1 MTSDGAAVDDI
12 EHHYPAHFAEY
23 LRRAERAMALCGL
36 DGLLIGSGSL
46 NDHFLD
52 DLPLPFRAS
61 PLFRS
66 WIPELAEPDCWIEV
80 RPGQKPRLIY
90 TQPAD
95 YWHRVPAD
103 PVGAWVEH
111 FDIRIIR
118 DPAQARAELPMDPA
132 RYTILAPAGTRLG
145 DRGPDNPSETLAVL
159 HYPRA
164 SKTPFELALM
174 RQASLIGARAHLA
187 AEAAFRAGES
197 EWGIHLMYMAAAQQ
211 GEHDLPYGNIIGLN
225 EHAAVLHWQHQDRTR
240 PEPRRS
246 FLIDAGASWHGYA
259 SDITRTHAA
268 EAGLY
273 ADLIVA
279 VDRLQ
284 QTLAGQVRAGVEYSD
299 LHLQSHR
306 LLAEVL
312 REAGVLRISADEAVE
327 RGVSS
332 TFFPHGLG
340 HLIGLQVHDVG
351 GFQGDELGR
360 TTLPRP
366 DGHPWLRLTR
376 RLEANFVVTIE
387 PGLYFIP
394 MLLDQL
400 RAGPHRDTVDW
411 HRIEQ
416 LLPYGGIR
424 IEDDVRVT
432 DGEPENLTRDAFA
445 ALG

>member
-1 MTSDGAAVDDI
+1 MDDI
-12 EHHYPAHFAEY
+12 EHHYAAHFADY
-23 LRRAERAMALCGL
+23 LGRVERAMALCQI

-46 NDHFLD
+46 CYHFLD
-52 DLPLPFRAS
+52 DLPMPFRAN

-66 WIPELAEPDCWIEV
+66 WIPELAEPDCWIEA
-80 RPGQKPRLIY
+80 RPGRKPRLIY

-111 FDIRIIR
+111 FDVRIVR
-118 DPAQARAELPMDPA
+118 DAAQARAELPADLGA
-132 RYTILAPAGTRLG
+132 YTILAPEGTRLG
-145 DRGPDNPSETLAVL
+145 DRGPDNPATAMAVL

-164 SKTPFELALM
+164 RKTAFELALM

-187 AEAAFRAGES
+187 AEAAFGAGES

-211 GEHDLPYGNIIGLN
+211 GEHDLPYGNIIALN

-240 PEPRRS
+240 PERRRS

-268 EAGLY
+268 KAGLY
-273 ADLIVA
+273 ADLIGA
-279 VDRLQ
+279 VDKVQ
-284 QTLAGQVRAGVEYSD
+284 QALAAQVRTGVEYAD

-312 REAGVLRISADEAVE
+312 HDAGVLKISAEDAVA

-351 GFQGDELGR
+351 GFQGDELGQ
-360 TTLPRP
+360 TTLPKP

-376 RLEANFVVTIE
+376 RLEADFVVTIE
-387 PGLYFIP
+387 PGIYFIP

-400 RAGPHRDTVDW
+400 RAGPQRDTVDW
-411 HRIEQ
+411 HRIEL

-424 IEDDVRVT
+424 IEDDVRAT

>member
-1 MTSDGAAVDDI
+1 MDDVD
-12 EHHYPAHFAEY
+12 HHYPAHFAEY
-23 LRRAERAMALCGL
+23 LRRAERAMALCGI

-46 NDHFLD
+46 GYYFLD
-52 DLPLPFRAS
+52 DLPMPFRAN

-66 WIPELAEPDCWIEV
+66 WIPELAEPDCWIEL
-80 RPGQKPRLIY
+80 RPGHKPRLIY
-90 TQPAD
+90 CQPAD

-111 FDIRIIR
+111 FDVRIVR
-118 DPAQARAELPMDPA
+118 DAVQARAELPGDLSHHI
-132 RYTILAPAGTRLG
+132 ILAPEGSGLG
-145 DRGPDNPSETLAVL
+145 DRGPDNPAEPMAVL
-159 HYPRA
+159 QYPRA
-164 SKTPFELALM
+164 RKTAYELALM

-197 EWGIHLMYMAAAQQ
+197 EWSIHLMYMAAAQQ
-211 GEHDLPYGNIIGLN
+211 GEHDLPYGNIIALN
-225 EHAAVLHWQHQDRTR
+225 EHAAVLHWQHQERSPPAQR
-240 PEPRRS
+240 NS

-268 EAGLY
+268 EPGVF
-273 ADLIVA
+273 ADLIGA
-279 VDRLQ
+279 VDMVQ
-284 QTLAGQVRAGVEYSD
+284 QKLASQVRAGVEYAS

-306 LLAEVL
+306 LLAEIL
-312 REAGVLRISADEAVE
+312 RQAGVLRISADEAVA
-327 RGVSS
+327 RGVSG

-351 GFQGDELGR
+351 GFQGDEMGR
-360 TTLPRP
+360 TTLPKP

-376 RLEANFVVTIE
+376 RLEADFVVTIE

-394 MLLDQL
+394 MLLEAL
-400 RAGPHRDTVDW
+400 RAGPQRDTVDW
-411 HRIEQ
+411 RIVEQ

-424 IEDDVRVT
+424 IEDDVRAT
-432 DGEPENLTRDAFA
+432 EGEPENLTRDAFA